1 MYWDSLCLSSDAG
14 VKWKCYVCDPKP
26 LLGLIEHCTSIMEAL
41 AKQEKRQ
48 QEMENRRRKNDS
60 RSRGGAASN
69 PPATDSIQGQPVSVI
84 RAPATSVMGR
94 STLLRSPLQR
104 PETTTDGLKSSDVYL
119 QASLLLSK
127 SLHGA
132 NSRPVATKN
141 GSISFSPAIN
151 AGGTSRSSHQTGGPR
166 PAPNDLS
173 MLPTLE
179 RLLSATHSMA
189 MFLSSLKDE
198 LRRTSG
204 TSSTYTSAQMHKRRD
219 IASKLWKAIGAYGKS
234 FEDANANNAD
244 LIKRSG
250 RALANQQREQSARNK
265 MEVIELSDSDEES
278 SAAVGRP
285 SGPPVRQAGQS
296 CLQPV
301 IVGGGVKTEK
311 RREDDVVEVK
321 KTETRPNGDAEPPSV
336 TDARPSVAASSNRR
350 KRKNPQQVLNFD
362 ENPEKKPHLAD
373 DEDAEENEKL
383 VRCDLADSSSLCDN
397 AKKSS
402 CEELPLRSSPVCC
415 TSEPEANANLKRL
428 TNGSCS
434 TGTPPLPQPAEDLPA
449 EERDPDRKAS
459 CDDEQKEVDKND
471 LDSLKFEVNGNL
483 TLGSGER

>member
-1 MYWDSLCLSSDAG
+1 MCLSLDAG

-48 QEMENRRRKNDS
+48 QELENRRRKNDS
-60 RSRGGAASN
+60 RSRAAIN
-69 PPATDSIQGQPVSVI
+69 PLPPETIQGQPVSVI
-84 RAPATSVMGR
+84 RAPSTSVMGR

-104 PETTTDGLKSSDVYL
+104 PETTDGMKSDMYL

-127 SLHGA
+127 SLHGTT
-132 NSRPVATKN
+132 SRPVVTKN
-141 GSISFSPAIN
+141 GSVCFSPAIN
-151 AGGTSRSSHQTGGPR
+151 TTISKSSQVAGAR
-166 PAPNDLS
+166 PAADDLS

-204 TSSTYTSAQMHKRRD
+204 TSTTYSTAQMQKRRD

-234 FEDANANNAD
+234 FEDANTNNVD
-244 LIKRSG
+244 LIKKSSQ
-250 RALANQQREQSARNK
+250 ALQIQQREQSTKSK

-278 SAAVGRP
+278 GVAGRYSAQ
-285 SGPPVRQAGQS
+285 PVLQVSQS

-301 IVGGGVKTEK
+301 IVSTGIK
-311 RREDDVVEVK
+311 REDSVIEVQK
-321 KTETRPNGDAEPPSV
+321 METRPNGDTETPTVA
-336 TDARPSVAASSNRR
+336 DARPSVSASSNRR

-362 ENPEKKPHLAD
+362 ESPTKKPHLA
-373 DEDAEENEKL
+373 EDAEENEKMI
-383 VRCDLADSSSLCDN
+383 RCDLALSSMCEN

-402 CEELPLRSSPVCC
+402 EQLSSRSSPVAAHCANVIN
-415 TSEPEANANLKRL
+415 EPEVDANLQRL

-434 TGTPPLPQPAEDLPA
+434 SETPLPEPTKDLTTDQ
-449 EERDPDRKAS
+449 EPDRKAT
-459 CDDEQKEVDKND
+459 CDSEQASAGSDKND
-471 LDSLKFEVNGNL
+471 LDSLKAEVNGNL
-483 TLGSGER
+483 TLGTGDR

>member
-1 MYWDSLCLSSDAG
+1 MSLDAG

-48 QEMENRRRKNDS
+48 QELENRRRKNDS
-60 RSRGGAASN
+60 RARAAIN
-69 PPATDSIQGQPVSVI
+69 PPAPETIQGQPVSVI
-84 RAPATSVMGR
+84 RAPSTSVMGR

-104 PETTTDGLKSSDVYL
+104 PETTDGMKSDMYL

-127 SLHGA
+127 SLHGST
-132 NSRPVATKN
+132 SRPVVTKN
-141 GSISFSPAIN
+141 GSVCFSPAIN
-151 AGGTSRSSHQTGGPR
+151 TTTSKSSQVAGAR
-166 PAPNDLS
+166 PAADDLS

-204 TSSTYTSAQMHKRRD
+204 TSTTYSTAQMQKRRD

-234 FEDANANNAD
+234 FEDANANNVD
-244 LIKRSG
+244 LIKKSSQ
-250 RALANQQREQSARNK
+250 ALQVQQREQSTKSK

-278 SAAVGRP
+278 GVAGRSSAQTVLQV
-285 SGPPVRQAGQS
+285 SQS

-301 IVGGGVKTEK
+301 IVSTGIKTE
-311 RREDDVVEVK
+311 RQREDSTIIKTERPREDGVVEVQK
-321 KTETRPNGDAEPPSV
+321 METRPNGDTETPSV
-336 TDARPSVAASSNRR
+336 ADARPSVSASSNRR

-362 ENPEKKPHLAD
+362 ESPTKKPHFA
-373 DEDAEENEKL
+373 EDVEENEKMI
-383 VRCDLADSSSLCDN
+383 RCDLALSSLCEN

-402 CEELPLRSSPVCC
+402 EQLSSRSSPVAAHC
-415 TSEPEANANLKRL
+415 TNVINEPEVDANLQRL
-428 TNGSCS
+428 TNGSCAS
-434 TGTPPLPQPAEDLPA
+434 ETPLPESTKDLTTDQ
-449 EERDPDRKAS
+449 EPDKKAT
-459 CDDEQKEVDKND
+459 CDSEQASAGSDKND
-471 LDSLKFEVNGNL
+471 LDSLKAEVNGNL
-483 TLGSGER
+483 TLGSGDR